1 MKEQEIPLHII
12 FLNIYQFFVKKA
24 ITIGAFTLIGI
35 GIGVYFHINKTKTF
49 TSTAIAYSPVVS
61 NQRLVEVLNRIEKL
75 RKSGDPKF
83 LQNELGITEE
93 ETQQMKEF
101 NAEIVRDL
109 EFLYDKDDNPRYE
122 SNCITI
128 TVKSTNAQLFEKLN
142 NNIEDFVNRNEYIKE
157 KTDLR
162 LDGFQKIIDKYEE
175 EISEIDSL
183 QKLKLKRMGEANT
196 KDFFELNVSNSE
208 TQSVILKRQ
217 LENSKEQ
224 FAFVKPL
231 VFIQKLSPVPY
242 SDAII
247 YKPVAVF
254 GFVFFILG
262 IFVGLIMHF
271 NALLKKAED

>member
-24 ITIGAFTLIGI
+24 ILIGVFTLIGV

-49 TSTAIAYSPVVS
+49 TSSAIAYSPVVS
-61 NQRLVEVLNRIEKL
+61 NQRLVEVLNKLEKL
-75 RKSGDPKF
+75 RKTGDPKY
-83 LQNELGITEE
+83 LSEELGISAEE
-93 ETQQMKEF
+93 VLQIREF
-101 NAEIVRDL
+101 NADIVRDL
-109 EFLYDKDDNPRYE
+109 EFLYDKEENPRYE
-122 SNCITI
+122 SNCVSI
-128 TVKSTNAQLFEKLN
+128 TVKSTNAELFEKLN
-142 NNIEDFVNRNEYIKE
+142 SRITEFVNRNEYIKQ

-162 LDGFQKIIDKYEE
+162 IEGFEKIIEKYEE

-183 QKLKLKRMGEANT
+183 QKLKLKRMGEGGS
-196 KDFFELNVSNSE
+196 KDFFEMNLSNAE
-208 TQSVILKRQ
+208 TQSLILKRQ

-231 VFIQKLSPVPY
+231 VFVQKLSPVPF

-254 GFVFFILG
+254 GFVFFVLG
-262 IFVGLIMHF
+262 IFVVLIQHF